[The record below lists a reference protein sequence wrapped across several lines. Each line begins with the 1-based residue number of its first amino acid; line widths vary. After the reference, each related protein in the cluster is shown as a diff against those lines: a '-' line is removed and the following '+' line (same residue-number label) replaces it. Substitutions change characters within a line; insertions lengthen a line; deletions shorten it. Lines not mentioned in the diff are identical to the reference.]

1 MKSFKQYLNEAIQ
14 RPVSKYENM
23 PVNKL
28 IVQLEKCRTSLI
40 KHTSNPRYMPT
51 LNNSRSQELVDRF
64 EEIRDVLRNT
74 KEGGAA
80 LRQWTQKHNYSP
92 DVDGYDFFA

>member
-1 MKSFKQYLNEAIQ
+1 MKSFKQYLNEA
-14 RPVSKYENM
+14 VSKYENM

-28 IVQLEKCRTSLI
+28 IVHLEKNRTSLI
-40 KHTSNPRYMPT
+40 KHTSNPRYTPT

-74 KEGGAA
+74 KEGEAA